1 MLDTVPP
8 AAEVA
13 RGGEALHGPG
23 TDRSLRQRVTMARAI
38 LSLLLSAVYDIYAAQ
53 FCCLV
58 LPQPR
63 PRCQCPPRTLS
74 QLPNQLAKKIR
85 EKFNRYLDVVSRNK
99 QVVEASYTAHLTS
112 PLTAI
117 QDCCTIPPSMM
128 EPVQS
133 RFGVLSPKCGARTVP
148 VYTLAVLV
156 IVCGRVP
163 VQELRLVLADN
174 LKSNPGIKWQYFSS
188 EEGIFTVFPA
198 HKFRCKG
205 SYEHRSRE
213 TQVWMDLIAWR
224 LGSAQAVVADL
235 RELSAPR
242 GKGLLLQGEEPDLSP
257 EPLCELLGPD
267 MRWVYTENPVL
278 GTAPSLPGGP
288 SSSRRQNGRE
298 GSTGLQRHGPIYV
311 STVRPQSKHIVVMLD
326 HGSSV
331 TDTQLQIARD
341 AAQVI
346 LRAIDEHDKISVLTV
361 ADTVRTCSLD
371 QCYKTFLSPA
381 TSETKRKMSTFVGS
395 VKASDSPTQHAAGF
409 QKAFQLTRS
418 TNNNTRFQANTD
430 MVIIYLSAGVTSK
443 DSSEE
448 DKKATLRVINEEN
461 SFLNNSVMILTY
473 ALMNDG
479 VTGLKELAFLR
490 DLAEQNSGK
499 YGVPDRSALPV
510 TKGSMMVL
518 NQLSNLET
526 TVGRFYTNLPNRMI
540 DEAVFSLPFSDEM
553 GDGLIMTVSKPC
565 YFGNLLLGIVGVD
578 VNLAYI
584 LEDVTYYQDSLA
596 SYTFLI
602 DDKGYTLMHPSLS
615 RPYLLSEP
623 PLHTDIIHYEN
634 IPKFEL
640 VRQNILSLP
649 LGSQTISVPV
659 NSSLSWHINK
669 LREAGKEAYNVSYAW
684 KMVQDT
690 SFILCIVVI
699 QPEIP
704 VKQLK
709 NLNTVPSS
717 KLLYHR
723 LDLLGQPSACLHFKQ
738 LATLESPTVML
749 SAGSFS
755 SPYEHLSQPETKRMV
770 EHYTAYLSDN
780 TRLIANPGLKFSVRN
795 EVMATSHVPDEW
807 MAQME
812 MSSLSTYIVRRYIA
826 TPNGVLRIYPGSLM
840 DKAFDPT
847 RRQWY
852 LHAVANPGLI
862 SLTGPYLDV
871 GGAGYVV
878 TISHTIHSSST
889 QLSSGHTVAVMGID
903 FTLRYFY
910 KVLMDLLP
918 VCNQDGGNKI
928 RCFIMEDRG
937 YLVAHPTLID
947 PKGHAPVEQQHI
959 THKEPLVANDILN
972 HPNFVKKNLC
982 NSFSDRTVQR
992 FYKFNTSLVGDLTNL
1007 VHGSHCSKYR
1017 LARIP
1022 GTNAF
1027 VGIVNETCDSLAFC
1041 ACSMVDRLC
1050 LNCHRM
1056 EQNECECPC
1065 ECPLEVNE
1073 CTGNLTHAESR
1084 NPSCEVHQEPVTY
1097 TAIDPSL
1104 QDALHQC
1111 VNSRCSQRLESGDC
1125 FGVLDC
1131 EWCVVDSD
1139 GKTQLD
1145 RSYCAPQKECF
1156 GGIVG
1161 AKSPYRNDMGA
1172 IGDEV
1177 ITLNMIKSAPVGP
1190 VAGGIMGCIMVLV
1203 LAVYA
1208 YRHQI
1213 HRRSHQHMSP
1223 LAAQEM
1229 SVRMSNLENDRDER
1243 DDDSHEDRGIISNTR
1258 FIAAVMERHAHSP
1271 ERRRRY
1277 WGRSGTESDHG
1288 YSTMSPQEDSE
1299 NPPCSSDPLS
1309 AGVDVGNH
1317 DEELDMAAPP
1327 QTAALLSHKPHHCR
1341 PHHAP
1346 LHHSHHLQNPCQR
1359 MCWGLTSACA
1369 HVLSGRGQ
1377 SPAGEGAELAYRAPQ
1392 TEPGLG
1398 EDEAG
1403 SVQEPARPSTR
1414 RGHES
1419 QPKSST
1425 GR

>member
-1 MLDTVPP
+1 MAREPGGDQAAAAAVLARPGCPGRAGAPRPPRWLLCLLACWLLGARARADFSILDEARVL
-8 AAEVA
+8 ASQMQRLSAEELGV
-13 RGGEALHGPG
+13 
-23 TDRSLRQRVTMARAI
+23 VTMQRI
-38 LSLLLSAVYDIYAAQ
+38 FNSFVYTEKISNGESEVQ
-53 FCCLV
+53 
-58 LPQPR
+58 
-63 PRCQCPPRTLS
+63 
-74 QLPNQLAKKIR
+74 QLAKKIR
-85 EKFNRYLDVVSRNK
+85 EKFNRYLDVVNRNK

-128 EPVQS
+128 EFDGNFNTNVS
-133 RFGVLSPKCGARTVP
+133 RTISCDRLSTTVNSRAFNP
-148 VYTLAVLV
+148 
-156 IVCGRVP
+156 GRD
-163 VQELRLVLADN
+163 LNSVLADN

-205 SYEHRSRE
+205 SYEHRSR
-213 TQVWMDLIAWR
+213 
-224 LGSAQAVVADL
+224 
-235 RELSAPR
+235 
-242 GKGLLLQGEEPDLSP
+242 
-257 EPLCELLGPD
+257 
-267 MRWVYTENPVL
+267 
-278 GTAPSLPGGP
+278 
-288 SSSRRQNGRE
+288 
-298 GSTGLQRHGPIYV
+298 PIYV
-311 STVRPQSKHIVVMLD
+311 STVRPQSKHIVVILD
-326 HGSSV
+326 HGAAV
-331 TDTQLQIARD
+331 TDTQLQIAKD

-346 LRAIDEHDKISVLTV
+346 LSAIDEHDKISVLAV
-361 ADTVRTCSLD
+361 ADAVRTCSLD

-381 TSETKRKMSTFVGS
+381 TSETKRKMSAFVSS
-395 VKASDSPTQHAAGF
+395 VKSLDSPTQHAVGF
-409 QKAFQLTRS
+409 HKAFQLLRS
-418 TNNNTRFQANTD
+418 TTNSTRFQANTD
-430 MVIIYLSAGVTSK
+430 MVIIYLSAGITSK

-461 SFLNNSVMILTY
+461 NLLNNSVMILTY

-499 YGVPDRSALPV
+499 YGVLDRTALPV
-510 TKGSMMVL
+510 IKGSMMVL

-602 DDKGYTLMHPSLS
+602 DDKGYTLMHPSLT

-649 LGSQTISVPV
+649 LGSQILAVPV
-659 NSSLSWHINK
+659 NSSLSWHISK

-709 NLNTVPSS
+709 NLNTIPSS

-795 EVMATSHVPDEW
+795 EVMATSHVTDEW
-807 MAQME
+807 MTQME
-812 MSSLSTYIVRRYIA
+812 MSSLNPYIVRRYIA

-1073 CTGNLTHAESR
+1073 CTGNLTNAENR

-1097 TAIDPSL
+1097 TAMDPGL
-1104 QDALHQC
+1104 QDTLPQC
-1111 VNSRCSQRLESGDC
+1111 INSRCSQRLESGDC

-1131 EWCVVDSD
+1131 EWCMVDSD
-1139 GKTQLD
+1139 GKTHLD
-1145 RSYCAPQKECF
+1145 KSYCAPQKECF
-1156 GGIVG
+1156 GGVVG
-1161 AKSPYRNDMGA
+1161 AKSPYIDDMGA

-1177 ITLNMIKSAPVGP
+1177 VTLNMIKSAPVGP

-1213 HRRSHQHMSP
+1213 HRRSHQSMSP

-1258 FIAAVMERHAHSP
+1258 FIAAVIERHAHSP

-1299 NPPCSSDPLS
+1299 NAPCNNDPLS

-1317 DEELDMAAPP
+1317 EEDLDLDTPP
-1327 QTAALLSHKPHHCR
+1327 QTAALLSHKYHHYR
-1341 PHHAP
+1341 LHHP
-1346 LHHSHHLQNPCQR
+1346 TLHHSHHLQAAV
-1359 MCWGLTSACA
+1359 TV
-1369 HVLSGRGQ
+1369 HTVD
-1377 SPAGEGAELAYRAPQ
+1377 AEC
-1392 TEPGLG
+1392 
-1398 EDEAG
+1398 
-1403 SVQEPARPSTR
+1403 
-1414 RGHES
+1414 
-1419 QPKSST
+1419 
-1425 GR
+1425 

>member
-1 MLDTVPP
+1 IFD
-8 AAEVA
+8 
-13 RGGEALHGPG
+13 G
-23 TDRSLRQRVTMARAI
+23 
-38 LSLLLSAVYDIYAAQ
+38 
-53 FCCLV
+53 
-58 LPQPR
+58 
-63 PRCQCPPRTLS
+63 
-74 QLPNQLAKKIR
+74 N
-85 EKFNRYLDVVSRNK
+85 FNTNVSR
-99 QVVEASYTAHLTS
+99 
-112 PLTAI
+112 
-117 QDCCTIPPSMM
+117 TISCDRLSTT
-128 EPVQS
+128 VNS
-133 RFGVLSPKCGARTVP
+133 RAFNP
-148 VYTLAVLV
+148 
-156 IVCGRVP
+156 GRD
-163 VQELRLVLADN
+163 LNSVLADN

-205 SYEHRSRE
+205 SYEHRSR
-213 TQVWMDLIAWR
+213 
-224 LGSAQAVVADL
+224 
-235 RELSAPR
+235 
-242 GKGLLLQGEEPDLSP
+242 
-257 EPLCELLGPD
+257 
-267 MRWVYTENPVL
+267 
-278 GTAPSLPGGP
+278 
-288 SSSRRQNGRE
+288 
-298 GSTGLQRHGPIYV
+298 PIYV
-311 STVRPQSKHIVVMLD
+311 STVRPQSKHIVVIVD
-326 HGSSV
+326 HGASV
-331 TDTQLQIARD
+331 TETQLQIAKD
-341 AAQVI
+341 AAHVI
-346 LRAIDEHDKISVLTV
+346 LSSIDEHDKISVLTV

-371 QCYKTFLSPA
+371 QCYKTYLSPA
-381 TSETKRKMSTFVGS
+381 TSETKRKMSTFVS
-395 VKASDSPTQHAAGF
+395 SIKSSDSPTQHAVGF
-409 QKAFQLTRS
+409 QKAFQLMRS
-418 TNNNTRFQANTD
+418 TNNSTKFQPNTD
-430 MVIIYLSAGVTSK
+430 MVIIYLSAGITSK
-443 DSSEE
+443 ESSEE
-448 DKKATLRVINEEN
+448 DKKATLRAINEEN

-490 DLAEQNSGK
+490 DLAEQNSAK
-499 YGVPDRSALPV
+499 YGVPDRSSWPV
-510 TKGSMMVL
+510 IKGSMMVL

-602 DDKGYTLMHPSLS
+602 DDKGYTLMHPSLT

-649 LGSQTISVPV
+649 LGSQIITVPV

-669 LREAGKEAYNVSYAW
+669 LRETGKAAYNVSYAW

-699 QPEIP
+699 QPEVP
-704 VKQLK
+704 VRQLK

-795 EVMATSHVPDEW
+795 EVMATSHVTDEW
-807 MAQME
+807 MTQME
-812 MSSLSTYIVRRYIA
+812 MSSLNTYIVRRYIA

-878 TISHTIHSSST
+878 TISHTVHSSSS
-889 QLSSGHTVAVMGID
+889 QLSIPGHTVAVMGID

-928 RCFIMEDRG
+928 RGPGMESRPHLIIILAPFRNPSG
-937 YLVAHPTLID
+937 GQTTSLNPIPTSS
-947 PKGHAPVEQQHI
+947 
-959 THKEPLVANDILN
+959 
-972 HPNFVKKNLC
+972 KKNFGG
-982 NSFSDRTVQR
+982 NSLHDRTVQTG
-992 FYKFNTSLVGDLTNL
+992 FNKFKSSLVGDLTNL

-1017 LARIP
+1017 LTRIP

-1073 CTGNLTHAESR
+1073 CTGNLTNAESR

-1097 TAIDPSL
+1097 TAIDPGL
-1104 QDALHQC
+1104 QDSLHQC
-1111 VNSRCSQRLESGDC
+1111 VNTRCSQRMESGEC

-1131 EWCVVDSD
+1131 EWCMVDSD
-1139 GKTQLD
+1139 GKTHLD
-1145 RSYCAPQKECF
+1145 KPYCASQKECF

-1161 AKSPYRNDMGA
+1161 AKSPYVDDMGA

-1258 FIAAVMERHAHSP
+1258 FIAAVIERHAHSP

-1288 YSTMSPQEDSE
+1288 ETPETVKT
-1299 NPPCSSDPLS
+1299 PPGNNDPLS

-1317 DEELDMAAPP
+1317 DEDLDLDTPP
-1327 QTAALLSHKPHHCR
+1327 QTAALLSHKFHHYR
-1341 PHHAP
+1341 LHPP
-1346 LHHSHHLQNPCQR
+1346 SLHHSHHLQAAV
-1359 MCWGLTSACA
+1359 TV
-1369 HVLSGRGQ
+1369 HTVD
-1377 SPAGEGAELAYRAPQ
+1377 AEC
-1392 TEPGLG
+1392 
-1398 EDEAG
+1398 
-1403 SVQEPARPSTR
+1403 
-1414 RGHES
+1414 
-1419 QPKSST
+1419 
-1425 GR
+1425 

>member
-1 MLDTVPP
+1 MK
-8 AAEVA
+8 
-13 RGGEALHGPG
+13 
-23 TDRSLRQRVTMARAI
+23 DRSW
-38 LSLLLSAVYDIYAAQ
+38 LLIRIFNSFVYTEKVSNGESEVQ
-53 FCCLV
+53 
-58 LPQPR
+58 
-63 PRCQCPPRTLS
+63 
-74 QLPNQLAKKIR
+74 QLAKKIR
-85 EKFNRYLDVVSRNK
+85 EKFNRYLDVVNRNK

-128 EPVQS
+128 EFDGNFNTNVS
-133 RFGVLSPKCGARTVP
+133 RTISCDRLSTTVNSRAFNP
-148 VYTLAVLV
+148 
-156 IVCGRVP
+156 GRD
-163 VQELRLVLADN
+163 LNSVLADN

-205 SYEHRSRE
+205 SYEHRSR
-213 TQVWMDLIAWR
+213 
-224 LGSAQAVVADL
+224 
-235 RELSAPR
+235 
-242 GKGLLLQGEEPDLSP
+242 
-257 EPLCELLGPD
+257 
-267 MRWVYTENPVL
+267 
-278 GTAPSLPGGP
+278 
-288 SSSRRQNGRE
+288 
-298 GSTGLQRHGPIYV
+298 PIYV

-326 HGSSV
+326 HGAAV
-331 TDTQLQIARD
+331 TDTQLQIAKD

-346 LRAIDEHDKISVLTV
+346 LSAIDEHDKISVLTV
-361 ADTVRTCSLD
+361 ADAVRTCSLD
-371 QCYKTFLSPA
+371 QCYKAFLSPA

-409 QKAFQLTRS
+409 QKAFQLVRS
-418 TNNNTRFQANTD
+418 TSNSTKSQANTD

-448 DKKATLRVINEEN
+448 DKKATLRAINEEN

-602 DDKGYTLMHPSLS
+602 DDKGYTLMHPSLT

-649 LGSQTISVPV
+649 LGSQVISVPV
-659 NSSLSWHINK
+659 NSSLSWHISK
-669 LREAGKEAYNVSYAW
+669 LREAGKETYNVSYAW

-749 SAGSFS
+749 AAGSFS
-755 SPYEHLSQPETKRMV
+755 SPYEHLSQPETRRMA

-795 EVMATSHVPDEW
+795 EVMATSHVADEW
-807 MAQME
+807 MAQTE
-812 MSSLSTYIVRRYIA
+812 VSSLNAYIVRRYIA

-840 DKAFDPT
+840 DKAFDAT

-1073 CTGNLTHAESR
+1073 CTGSLTNAENR
-1084 NPSCEVHQEPVTY
+1084 NPSCEVHQEPLTY
-1097 TAIDPSL
+1097 TAIDPGL

-1139 GKTQLD
+1139 SKTHLD
-1145 RSYCAPQKECF
+1145 KPYCAPQRECF
-1156 GGIVG
+1156 GGVVG
-1161 AKSPYRNDMGA
+1161 ARSPYVDDAGA
-1172 IGDEV
+1172 VGDEV
-1177 ITLNMIKSAPVGP
+1177 ITLNMVKSAPVGP

-1229 SVRMSNLENDRDER
+1229 SVRMSNLETDRDDRDDR
-1243 DDDSHEDRGIISNTR
+1243 DDDSHEGRGIISNTR

-1299 NPPCSSDPLS
+1299 NPPANNDPLS

-1317 DEELDMAAPP
+1317 DEDLDLDAPP
-1327 QTAALLSHKPHHCR
+1327 QTAALLSHR
-1341 PHHAP
+1341 
-1346 LHHSHHLQNPCQR
+1346 
-1359 MCWGLTSACA
+1359 
-1369 HVLSGRGQ
+1369 LSVFTHNAVFF
-1377 SPAGEGAELAYRAPQ
+1377 S
-1392 TEPGLG
+1392 EPG
-1398 EDEAG
+1398 
-1403 SVQEPARPSTR
+1403 P
-1414 RGHES
+1414 
-1419 QPKSST
+1419 
-1425 GR
+1425 

>member
-1 MLDTVPP
+1 
-8 AAEVA
+8 
-13 RGGEALHGPG
+13 
-23 TDRSLRQRVTMARAI
+23 
-38 LSLLLSAVYDIYAAQ
+38 
-53 FCCLV
+53 
-58 LPQPR
+58 
-63 PRCQCPPRTLS
+63 
-74 QLPNQLAKKIR
+74 QLAKKIR
-85 EKFNRYLDVVSRNK
+85 EKFNRYLDVVNRNK

-128 EPVQS
+128 EFDGNFNTNVS
-133 RFGVLSPKCGARTVP
+133 RTISCDRLSTTVNSRAFNP
-148 VYTLAVLV
+148 
-156 IVCGRVP
+156 GRD
-163 VQELRLVLADN
+163 LNSVLADN

-205 SYEHRSRE
+205 SYEHRSR
-213 TQVWMDLIAWR
+213 
-224 LGSAQAVVADL
+224 
-235 RELSAPR
+235 
-242 GKGLLLQGEEPDLSP
+242 
-257 EPLCELLGPD
+257 
-267 MRWVYTENPVL
+267 PV
-278 GTAPSLPGGP
+278 
-288 SSSRRQNGRE
+288 
-298 GSTGLQRHGPIYV
+298 YV
-311 STVRPQSKHIVVMLD
+311 STVRPQSKHIVVIVD
-326 HGSSV
+326 HGASV
-331 TDTQLQIARD
+331 TETQLQIAKD

-346 LRAIDEHDKISVLTV
+346 LSSIDEHDKISVLTV

-381 TSETKRKMSTFVGS
+381 TSETKRKMSTFVSGIKS
-395 VKASDSPTQHAAGF
+395 SDSPTQHAVGF
-409 QKAFQLTRS
+409 QKAFQLIRN
-418 TNNNTRFQANTD
+418 TNNGTKLQGNTD
-430 MVIIYLSAGVTSK
+430 MVIIYLSAGITSK
-443 DSSEE
+443 DSSED

-473 ALMNDG
+473 ALMNEG

-490 DLAEQNSGK
+490 DLAEQNSVK
-499 YGVPDRSALPV
+499 YGVPDRTALPV
-510 TKGSMMVL
+510 VKGSMMVL

-584 LEDVTYYQDSLA
+584 LEDVTYYQDSLG

-602 DDKGYTLMHPSLS
+602 DNKGYTLMHPSLT

-640 VRQNILSLP
+640 VRQNILSIP
-649 LGSQTISVPV
+649 LGSQIITVPV
-659 NSSLSWHINK
+659 NSSLSWHLNK
-669 LREAGKEAYNVSYAW
+669 LREVGKEAYNVSYAW

-690 SFILCIVVI
+690 SFILCVVVI

-723 LDLLGQPSACLHFKQ
+723 LDLLGQPNACLHFKQ

-795 EVMATSHVPDEW
+795 EVMATSHVTDEW
-807 MAQME
+807 MTQME
-812 MSSLSTYIVRRYIA
+812 ISGLNSYIVRRYIA

-862 SLTGPYLDV
+862 TFTGPYLDV

-878 TISHTIHSSST
+878 TISHTVHSSSA
-889 QLSSGHTVAVMGID
+889 QMSSGHSVAVMGID

-1017 LARIP
+1017 LTRIP

-1050 LNCHRM
+1050 LNCHRWAGVGRYTLKM
-1056 EQNECECPC
+1056 QLPCITSRVVLKHFNEKVFVAKCYICKGLRMILASLCLAILKWTELCQTRS
-1065 ECPLEVNE
+1065 LER
-1073 CTGNLTHAESR
+1073 ESKHGLLSFFVFR
-1084 NPSCEVHQEPVTY
+1084 
-1097 TAIDPSL
+1097 
-1104 QDALHQC
+1104 
-1111 VNSRCSQRLESGDC
+1111 DC

-1131 EWCVVDSD
+1131 EWCMVDSD
-1139 GKTQLD
+1139 GKTHLD
-1145 RSYCAPQKECF
+1145 KSYCAPQKECF

-1161 AKSPYRNDMGA
+1161 AKSPYVDDLGA

-1258 FIAAVMERHAHSP
+1258 FIAAVIERHAHSP

-1299 NPPCSSDPLS
+1299 NPPCNNDPLS

-1317 DEELDMAAPP
+1317 DEDLDLDTPP
-1327 QTAALLSHKPHHCR
+1327 QTAALLSHKFHHYR
-1341 PHHAP
+1341 LHHP
-1346 LHHSHHLQNPCQR
+1346 TLHHSHHLQAAV
-1359 MCWGLTSACA
+1359 TV
-1369 HVLSGRGQ
+1369 HTVD
-1377 SPAGEGAELAYRAPQ
+1377 AEC
-1392 TEPGLG
+1392 
-1398 EDEAG
+1398 
-1403 SVQEPARPSTR
+1403 
-1414 RGHES
+1414 
-1419 QPKSST
+1419 
-1425 GR
+1425 

>member
-1 MLDTVPP
+1 PISVYRRLSRVDAFPILPP
-8 AAEVA
+8 PLRIFNSFMYTEKISNGESEV
-13 RGGEALHGPG
+13 
-23 TDRSLRQRVTMARAI
+23 Q
-38 LSLLLSAVYDIYAAQ
+38 
-53 FCCLV
+53 
-58 LPQPR
+58 
-63 PRCQCPPRTLS
+63 
-74 QLPNQLAKKIR
+74 QLAKKIR
-85 EKFNRYLDVVSRNK
+85 EKFNRYLDVVNRNK

-128 EPVQS
+128 EFDGNFNTNVS
-133 RFGVLSPKCGARTVP
+133 RTISCDRLSTTVNSRAFNP
-148 VYTLAVLV
+148 
-156 IVCGRVP
+156 GRD
-163 VQELRLVLADN
+163 LNSVLADN

-205 SYEHRSRE
+205 SYEHRSR
-213 TQVWMDLIAWR
+213 
-224 LGSAQAVVADL
+224 
-235 RELSAPR
+235 
-242 GKGLLLQGEEPDLSP
+242 
-257 EPLCELLGPD
+257 
-267 MRWVYTENPVL
+267 PV
-278 GTAPSLPGGP
+278 
-288 SSSRRQNGRE
+288 
-298 GSTGLQRHGPIYV
+298 YV
-311 STVRPQSKHIVVMLD
+311 STVRPQSKHIVVIVD
-326 HGSSV
+326 HGASV
-331 TDTQLQIARD
+331 TETQLQIAKD

-346 LRAIDEHDKISVLTV
+346 LSSIDEHDKISVLTV

-381 TSETKRKMSTFVGS
+381 TSETKRKMSTFVS
-395 VKASDSPTQHAAGF
+395 SIKSSDSPTQHAIGF
-409 QKAFQLTRS
+409 QKAFQLIRN
-418 TNNNTRFQANTD
+418 TNNGTKLQGNTD
-430 MVIIYLSAGVTSK
+430 MVIISLSAGITSK
-443 DSSEE
+443 DSSED

-473 ALMNDG
+473 ALMNEG

-490 DLAEQNSGK
+490 DLAEQNSVK
-499 YGVPDRSALPV
+499 YGVPDRTTLPV
-510 TKGSMMVL
+510 IKGSMMVL

-584 LEDVTYYQDSLA
+584 LEDVTYYQDSLG

-602 DDKGYTLMHPSLS
+602 DNKGYTLMHPSLT

-640 VRQNILSLP
+640 VRQNILSIP
-649 LGSQTISVPV
+649 LGSQIITVPV
-659 NSSLSWHINK
+659 NSSLSWHVNK
-669 LREAGKEAYNVSYAW
+669 LREVGKEAYNVSYAW

-690 SFILCIVVI
+690 SFILCVVVI

-723 LDLLGQPSACLHFKQ
+723 LDLLGQPNACLHFKQ

-780 TRLIANPGLKFSVRN
+780 TRLIANPGLKVHPCCWPHFCPCFLPSLGLWLDLLDGQLVLHSSQRTRYLLLH
-795 EVMATSHVPDEW
+795 AFFFPLFCS
-807 MAQME
+807 AQM
-812 MSSLSTYIVRRYIA
+812 
-826 TPNGVLRIYPGSLM
+826 
-840 DKAFDPT
+840 
-847 RRQWY
+847 
-852 LHAVANPGLI
+852 
-862 SLTGPYLDV
+862 
-871 GGAGYVV
+871 
-878 TISHTIHSSST
+878 
-889 QLSSGHTVAVMGID
+889 SSGHSVAVMGID

-1017 LARIP
+1017 LTRIP

-1050 LNCHRM
+1050 LNCHRSAGDM
-1056 EQNECECPC
+1056 AQVGIYGVVLITCLFDKLNENTE
-1065 ECPLEVNE
+1065 
-1073 CTGNLTHAESR
+1073 
-1084 NPSCEVHQEPVTY
+1084 Y
-1097 TAIDPSL
+1097 
-1104 QDALHQC
+1104 
-1111 VNSRCSQRLESGDC
+1111 
-1125 FGVLDC
+1125 
-1131 EWCVVDSD
+1131 
-1139 GKTQLD
+1139 
-1145 RSYCAPQKECF
+1145 
-1156 GGIVG
+1156 
-1161 AKSPYRNDMGA
+1161 
-1172 IGDEV
+1172 EV

-1258 FIAAVMERHAHSP
+1258 FIAAVIERHAHSP

-1299 NPPCSSDPLS
+1299 NPPCNNDPLS

-1317 DEELDMAAPP
+1317 DEDLDLDTPP
-1327 QTAALLSHKPHHCR
+1327 QTAALLSHKFHHYR
-1341 PHHAP
+1341 LHHP
-1346 LHHSHHLQNPCQR
+1346 TLHHSHHLQAAV
-1359 MCWGLTSACA
+1359 TV
-1369 HVLSGRGQ
+1369 HTVD
-1377 SPAGEGAELAYRAPQ
+1377 AEC
-1392 TEPGLG
+1392 
-1398 EDEAG
+1398 
-1403 SVQEPARPSTR
+1403 
-1414 RGHES
+1414 
-1419 QPKSST
+1419 
-1425 GR
+1425 

>member
-1 MLDTVPP
+1 MYAGGGVTTGLCRKGRSELEVGRKHPMMREQVGMPQQSEACEPEIQKKKYNWQQSGQALKDSTVLSSLATISYMSSVAVASPLP
-8 AAEVA
+8 LCAKNAPVEKKRIFNSFVYTEKISNGESEV
-13 RGGEALHGPG
+13 
-23 TDRSLRQRVTMARAI
+23 Q
-38 LSLLLSAVYDIYAAQ
+38 
-53 FCCLV
+53 
-58 LPQPR
+58 
-63 PRCQCPPRTLS
+63 
-74 QLPNQLAKKIR
+74 QLAKKIR
-85 EKFNRYLDVVSRNK
+85 EKFNRYLDVVNRNK

-128 EPVQS
+128 EFDGNFNTNVS
-133 RFGVLSPKCGARTVP
+133 RTISCDRLSTTVNSRAFNP
-148 VYTLAVLV
+148 
-156 IVCGRVP
+156 GRD
-163 VQELRLVLADN
+163 LNSVLADN

-205 SYEHRSRE
+205 SYEHRSR
-213 TQVWMDLIAWR
+213 
-224 LGSAQAVVADL
+224 
-235 RELSAPR
+235 
-242 GKGLLLQGEEPDLSP
+242 
-257 EPLCELLGPD
+257 
-267 MRWVYTENPVL
+267 
-278 GTAPSLPGGP
+278 
-288 SSSRRQNGRE
+288 
-298 GSTGLQRHGPIYV
+298 PIYV
-311 STVRPQSKHIVVMLD
+311 STVRPQSKHIVVIVD
-326 HGSSV
+326 HGASV
-331 TDTQLQIARD
+331 TETQLQIAKD

-346 LRAIDEHDKISVLTV
+346 LSSIDEHDKISVLTV
-361 ADTVRTCSLD
+361 ADAVRTCSLD

-381 TSETKRKMSTFVGS
+381 TSETKRKMSTFVS
-395 VKASDSPTQHAAGF
+395 SIKASDSSTQHALGF
-409 QKAFQLTRS
+409 QKAFQLLRN
-418 TNNNTRFQANTD
+418 TNNGTRLQGNTD
-430 MVIIYLSAGVTSK
+430 MVIIYLSAGITSK

-473 ALMNDG
+473 ALMNEG

-490 DLAEQNSGK
+490 DLAEQNWAK
-499 YGVPDRSALPV
+499 YGVADRSALPV

-584 LEDVTYYQDSLA
+584 LEDVTYYQDSLG

-602 DDKGYTLMHPSLS
+602 DNKGYTLMHPSLT

-640 VRQNILSLP
+640 VRQNILSIP
-649 LGSQTISVPV
+649 LGSQIITVPV
-659 NSSLSWHINK
+659 NSSLSWHVNK
-669 LREAGKEAYNVSYAW
+669 LREIGKEAYNVSYAW

-690 SFILCIVVI
+690 SFILCVVVI

-723 LDLLGQPSACLHFKQ
+723 LDLLGQPNACLHFKH
-738 LATLESPTVML
+738 
-749 SAGSFS
+749 FS

-795 EVMATSHVPDEW
+795 EVMATSHGTDEW
-807 MAQME
+807 MTQME
-812 MSSLSTYIVRRYIA
+812 ISGLNSYIVRRYIA

-862 SLTGPYLDV
+862 TFTGPYLDV

-878 TISHTIHSSST
+878 TISHTVHSSSA
-889 QLSSGHTVAVMGID
+889 QMSSGHSVAVMGID

-918 VCNQDGGNKI
+918 
-928 RCFIMEDRG
+928 
-937 YLVAHPTLID
+937 
-947 PKGHAPVEQQHI
+947 
-959 THKEPLVANDILN
+959 EPLVANDILN

-1017 LARIP
+1017 LTRIP

-1073 CTGNLTHAESR
+1073 CTGNLTNAESR
-1084 NPSCEVHQEPVTY
+1084 
-1097 TAIDPSL
+1097 
-1104 QDALHQC
+1104 
-1111 VNSRCSQRLESGDC
+1111 DC

-1131 EWCVVDSD
+1131 EWCMVDSD
-1139 GKTQLD
+1139 GKTHLD
-1145 RSYCAPQKECF
+1145 KSYCAPQKECF

-1161 AKSPYRNDMGA
+1161 AKSPYVDDLGA

-1258 FIAAVMERHAHSP
+1258 FIAAVIERHAHSP

-1299 NPPCSSDPLS
+1299 NPPCNNDPLS
-1309 AGVDVGNH
+1309 AGVDVGTH
-1317 DEELDMAAPP
+1317 DEDLELDTPP
-1327 QTAALLSHKPHHCR
+1327 QTAALLSHKFHHYR
-1341 PHHAP
+1341 LHHP
-1346 LHHSHHLQNPCQR
+1346 TLHHSHHLQAAV
-1359 MCWGLTSACA
+1359 TV
-1369 HVLSGRGQ
+1369 HTVD
-1377 SPAGEGAELAYRAPQ
+1377 AEC
-1392 TEPGLG
+1392 
-1398 EDEAG
+1398 
-1403 SVQEPARPSTR
+1403 
-1414 RGHES
+1414 
-1419 QPKSST
+1419 
-1425 GR
+1425 

>member
-1 MLDTVPP
+1 MADSVL
-8 AAEVA
+8 ASGGQSEVQA
-13 RGGEALHGPG
+13 
-23 TDRSLRQRVTMARAI
+23 
-38 LSLLLSAVYDIYAAQ
+38 
-53 FCCLV
+53 
-58 LPQPR
+58 
-63 PRCQCPPRTLS
+63 
-74 QLPNQLAKKIR
+74 LAKKIR
-85 EKFNRYLDVVSRNK
+85 EKFNRYLDVVNRNK

-128 EPVQS
+128 EFDGNFNTNVS
-133 RFGVLSPKCGARTVP
+133 RTISCDRLSTTVNSRAFNP
-148 VYTLAVLV
+148 
-156 IVCGRVP
+156 GRD
-163 VQELRLVLADN
+163 LNSVLADN

-205 SYEHRSRE
+205 SYEHRSR
-213 TQVWMDLIAWR
+213 
-224 LGSAQAVVADL
+224 
-235 RELSAPR
+235 
-242 GKGLLLQGEEPDLSP
+242 
-257 EPLCELLGPD
+257 
-267 MRWVYTENPVL
+267 PV
-278 GTAPSLPGGP
+278 
-288 SSSRRQNGRE
+288 
-298 GSTGLQRHGPIYV
+298 YV
-311 STVRPQSKHIVVMLD
+311 STVRPQSKHIVVIVD
-326 HGSSV
+326 HGASV
-331 TDTQLQIARD
+331 TETQLQIAKD

-346 LRAIDEHDKISVLTV
+346 LSSIDEHDKVSFLYAMVLF
-361 ADTVRTCSLD
+361 SL
-371 QCYKTFLSPA
+371 QCY
-381 TSETKRKMSTFVGS
+381 S
-395 VKASDSPTQHAAGF
+395 VKLGEP
-409 QKAFQLTRS
+409 LTHFYLRD
-418 TNNNTRFQANTD
+418 TD
-430 MVIIYLSAGVTSK
+430 MVIISLSAGITSK
-443 DSSEE
+443 DSSED

-473 ALMNDG
+473 ALMNEG

-490 DLAEQNSGK
+490 DLAEQNSVK
-499 YGVPDRSALPV
+499 YGVPDRTTLPV
-510 TKGSMMVL
+510 IKGSMMVL

-584 LEDVTYYQDSLA
+584 LEDVTYYQDSLG

-602 DDKGYTLMHPSLS
+602 DNKGYTLMHPSLT

-640 VRQNILSLP
+640 VRQNILSIP
-649 LGSQTISVPV
+649 LGSQIITVPV
-659 NSSLSWHINK
+659 NSSLSWHVNK
-669 LREAGKEAYNVSYAW
+669 LREVGKEAYNVSYAW

-690 SFILCIVVI
+690 SFILCVVVI

-723 LDLLGQPSACLHFKQ
+723 LDLLGQPNACLHFKQ
-738 LATLESPTVML
+738 LATLGRALMHASVECGSRKSDCAPKML
-749 SAGSFS
+749 AIS
-755 SPYEHLSQPETKRMV
+755 
-770 EHYTAYLSDN
+770 
-780 TRLIANPGLKFSVRN
+780 
-795 EVMATSHVPDEW
+795 
-807 MAQME
+807 
-812 MSSLSTYIVRRYIA
+812 
-826 TPNGVLRIYPGSLM
+826 
-840 DKAFDPT
+840 
-847 RRQWY
+847 Y

-862 SLTGPYLDV
+862 TFTGPYLDV

-878 TISHTIHSSST
+878 TISHTIHSSSA
-889 QLSSGHTVAVMGID
+889 QMSSGHSVAVMGID

-1017 LARIP
+1017 LTRIP

-1073 CTGNLTHAESR
+1073 CTGNLTNAESR
-1084 NPSCEVHQEPVTY
+1084 NPSCEVHQEPMTF

-1104 QDALHQC
+1104 QDALPQC
-1111 VNSRCSQRLESGDC
+1111 INTQCNQRTESGDC

-1131 EWCVVDSD
+1131 EWCMVDSD
-1139 GKTQLD
+1139 GKTHLD
-1145 RSYCAPQKECF
+1145 KSYCAPQKECF

-1161 AKSPYRNDMGA
+1161 AKSPYVDDLGA
-1172 IGDEV
+1172 IGDCCSEQ
-1177 ITLNMIKSAPVGP
+1177 INGTLHV
-1190 VAGGIMGCIMVLV
+1190 MVLYCKMTQV
-1203 LAVYA
+1203 
-1208 YRHQI
+1208 HQ
-1213 HRRSHQHMSP
+1213 
-1223 LAAQEM
+1223 
-1229 SVRMSNLENDRDER
+1229 NLGRAP
-1243 DDDSHEDRGIISNTR
+1243 DSDQVPVSNTR
-1258 FIAAVMERHAHSP
+1258 FIAAVIERHAHSP

-1299 NPPCSSDPLS
+1299 NPPCNNDPLS

-1317 DEELDMAAPP
+1317 DEDLDLDTPP
-1327 QTAALLSHKPHHCR
+1327 QTAALLSHKFHHYR
-1341 PHHAP
+1341 LHHP
-1346 LHHSHHLQNPCQR
+1346 TLHHSHHLQAAV
-1359 MCWGLTSACA
+1359 TV
-1369 HVLSGRGQ
+1369 HTVD
-1377 SPAGEGAELAYRAPQ
+1377 AEC
-1392 TEPGLG
+1392 
-1398 EDEAG
+1398 
-1403 SVQEPARPSTR
+1403 
-1414 RGHES
+1414 
-1419 QPKSST
+1419 
-1425 GR
+1425 

>member
-1 MLDTVPP
+1 LG
-8 AAEVA
+8 AAEA
-13 RGGEALHGPG
+13 EFSILDEAQVLA
-23 TDRSLRQRVTMARAI
+23 TQMRKLATEELRVVTMQRI
-38 LSLLLSAVYDIYAAQ
+38 FNSFVYTEKISNGESEVQ
-53 FCCLV
+53 
-58 LPQPR
+58 
-63 PRCQCPPRTLS
+63 
-74 QLPNQLAKKIR
+74 QLAKKIR
-85 EKFNRYLDVVSRNK
+85 EKFNRYLDVVNRNK

-128 EPVQS
+128 EFDGNFNTNVS
-133 RFGVLSPKCGARTVP
+133 RTISCDRLSTTVSSR
-148 VYTLAVLV
+148 AF
-156 IVCGRVP
+156 
-163 VQELRLVLADN
+163 
-174 LKSNPGIKWQYFSS
+174 NPGRDLNSVVWVLFS
-188 EEGIFTVFPA
+188 
-198 HKFRCKG
+198 FR
-205 SYEHRSRE
+205 
-213 TQVWMDLIAWR
+213 
-224 LGSAQAVVADL
+224 
-235 RELSAPR
+235 
-242 GKGLLLQGEEPDLSP
+242 
-257 EPLCELLGPD
+257 
-267 MRWVYTENPVL
+267 PV
-278 GTAPSLPGGP
+278 
-288 SSSRRQNGRE
+288 
-298 GSTGLQRHGPIYV
+298 YV
-311 STVRPQSKHIVVMLD
+311 STVRPQSKHIVVIVD
-326 HGSSV
+326 HGASV
-331 TDTQLQIARD
+331 TETQLQIAKD

-346 LRAIDEHDKISVLTV
+346 LSSIDEHDKISVLTV
-361 ADTVRTCSLD
+361 ADAVRTCSLD

-381 TSETKRKMSTFVGS
+381 TSETKRKMSTFVS
-395 VKASDSPTQHAAGF
+395 SIKSSDSPTQHAVGF
-409 QKAFQLTRS
+409 QKAFQLIRN
-418 TNNNTRFQANTD
+418 TNNGTKLQGNTD
-430 MVIIYLSAGVTSK
+430 MVIIYLSAGITSK
-443 DSSEE
+443 DSSED
-448 DKKATLRVINEEN
+448 DKKATLRVINDEN

-473 ALMNDG
+473 ALMNEG

-490 DLAEQNSGK
+490 DLAEQNSVK
-499 YGVPDRSALPV
+499 YGVPDRTALPV
-510 TKGSMMVL
+510 IKGSMMVL

-584 LEDVTYYQDSLA
+584 LEDVTYYQDSLG

-602 DDKGYTLMHPSLS
+602 DNKGYTLMHPSLT

-640 VRQNILSLP
+640 VRQNILSIP
-649 LGSQTISVPV
+649 LGSQIITVPV
-659 NSSLSWHINK
+659 NSSLSWHLNK

-690 SFILCIVVI
+690 SFILCVVVI

-723 LDLLGQPSACLHFKQ
+723 LDLLGQPNACLHFKQ

-795 EVMATSHVPDEW
+795 EVMATSHVTDEW
-807 MAQME
+807 MTQME
-812 MSSLSTYIVRRYIA
+812 ISSLNSYIVRRYIA

-862 SLTGPYLDV
+862 TFTGPYLDV

-878 TISHTIHSSST
+878 TISHTVHSSSA
-889 QLSSGHTVAVMGID
+889 QMSSGHSVAVMGID

-959 THKEPLVANDILN
+959 THKESLVANDILN

-1017 LARIP
+1017 LTRIP

-1073 CTGNLTHAESR
+1073 CTGNLTNAESR
-1084 NPSCEVHQEPVTY
+1084 NPSCEVHQEPMTF

-1104 QDALHQC
+1104 QDTLPQC
-1111 VNSRCSQRLESGDC
+1111 INIQCSQRTESGDC

-1131 EWCVVDSD
+1131 EWCMVDSD
-1139 GKTQLD
+1139 GKTHLD
-1145 RSYCAPQKECF
+1145 KSYCAPQKECF

-1161 AKSPYRNDMGA
+1161 AKSPYVDDLGA

-1258 FIAAVMERHAHSP
+1258 FIAAVIERHAHSP

-1299 NPPCSSDPLS
+1299 NPPCNNDPLS

-1317 DEELDMAAPP
+1317 DEDLDLDTPP
-1327 QTAALLSHKPHHCR
+1327 QTAALLSHKFHHYR
-1341 PHHAP
+1341 LHHP
-1346 LHHSHHLQNPCQR
+1346 TLHHSHHLQAAV
-1359 MCWGLTSACA
+1359 TV
-1369 HVLSGRGQ
+1369 HTVD
-1377 SPAGEGAELAYRAPQ
+1377 AEC
-1392 TEPGLG
+1392 
-1398 EDEAG
+1398 
-1403 SVQEPARPSTR
+1403 
-1414 RGHES
+1414 
-1419 QPKSST
+1419 
-1425 GR
+1425 

>member
-1 MLDTVPP
+1 MAMGLGERLR
-8 AAEVA
+8 AA
-13 RGGEALHGPG
+13 PG
-23 TDRSLRQRVTMARAI
+23 STLI
-38 LSLLLSAVYDIYAAQ
+38 WLPLLLSSAVTVWGTARADSEFNILEEAQLVAAQ
-53 FCCLV
+53 MKKLAAEELGVFSMLRIFNSFV
-58 LPQPR
+58 YTEKISNGETEVQ
-63 PRCQCPPRTLS
+63 
-74 QLPNQLAKKIR
+74 QLAKKIR
-85 EKFNRYLDVVSRNK
+85 EKFNRYLDVVTRNK

-117 QDCCTIPPSMM
+117 QDCCTIPASMM
-128 EPVQS
+128 EFDGNFNTNVS
-133 RFGVLSPKCGARTVP
+133 RTISCDRLSTTVNSRAFNP
-148 VYTLAVLV
+148 
-156 IVCGRVP
+156 GRD
-163 VQELRLVLADN
+163 LNSVLADN

-198 HKFRCKG
+198 HKFRCKS
-205 SYEHRSRE
+205 SYEHRSR
-213 TQVWMDLIAWR
+213 
-224 LGSAQAVVADL
+224 
-235 RELSAPR
+235 
-242 GKGLLLQGEEPDLSP
+242 
-257 EPLCELLGPD
+257 
-267 MRWVYTENPVL
+267 PV
-278 GTAPSLPGGP
+278 
-288 SSSRRQNGRE
+288 
-298 GSTGLQRHGPIYV
+298 YV
-311 STVRPQSKHIVVMLD
+311 STVRPQSKHIVVIMD
-326 HGSSV
+326 HGASI
-331 TDTQLQIARD
+331 TETQLQIARD
-341 AAQVI
+341 ATLVI
-346 LRAIDEHDKISVLTV
+346 LNSIDEHDKISVLTV
-361 ADTVRTCSLD
+361 ADIGRTCSLD
-371 QCYKTFLSPA
+371 PCYKTFLSPA
-381 TSETKRKMSTFVGS
+381 TSEAKREMASFVSS
-395 VKASDSPTQHAAGF
+395 VKSSDSPTQHALGF
-409 QKAFQLTRS
+409 QKAFQLIR
-418 TNNNTRFQANTD
+418 NTKNGTKIHANTD
-430 MVIIYLSAGVTSK
+430 IVIIYLSAGITSK

-448 DKKATLRVINEEN
+448 DKKATLRVISEEN
-461 SFLNNSVMILTY
+461 SLMNNSVMILTY
-473 ALMNDG
+473 AIMNEG

-490 DLAEQNSGK
+490 DLAEQNSAK
-499 YGVPDRSALPV
+499 YGVSDKTGLPV

-540 DEAVFSLPFSDEM
+540 DEAVFSLPFTDEM

-602 DDKGYTLMHPSLS
+602 DNKGYTLMHPSLT
-615 RPYLLSEP
+615 RPYLLVEP

-634 IPKFEL
+634 IPKFAL

-649 LGSQTISVPV
+649 LGSQIITVPV

-669 LREAGKEAYNVSYAW
+669 LRDPGKDAYNVSYAW
-684 KMVQDT
+684 KM
-690 SFILCIVVI
+690 
-699 QPEIP
+699 
-704 VKQLK
+704 
-709 NLNTVPSS
+709 
-717 KLLYHR
+717 
-723 LDLLGQPSACLHFKQ
+723 
-738 LATLESPTVML
+738 
-749 SAGSFS
+749 
-755 SPYEHLSQPETKRMV
+755 
-770 EHYTAYLSDN
+770 
-780 TRLIANPGLKFSVRN
+780 FSVRN
-795 EVMATSHVPDEW
+795 EVMATSHVTDEW
-807 MAQME
+807 MTQME
-812 MSSLSTYIVRRYIA
+812 MSSLNSYIVRRYIA

-852 LHAVANPGLI
+852 LHALANPGLI
-862 SLTGPYLDV
+862 TFTGPYLDV

-878 TISHTIHSSST
+878 TISHTIHSSSS
-889 QLSSGHTVAVMGID
+889 QISPGNTVAVMGID

-910 KVLMDLLP
+910 KVLMELLP

-1017 LARIP
+1017 LTRVP

-1073 CTGNLTHAESR
+1073 CTGNLTNAESR
-1084 NPSCEVHQEPVTY
+1084 NPSCEVHQEPMTF
-1097 TAIDPSL
+1097 TMLDPSL
-1104 QDALHQC
+1104 QDALFQC
-1111 VNSRCSQRLESGDC
+1111 VNTGCTQRMESSYC

-1131 EWCVVDSD
+1131 EWCMVDSD
-1139 GKTQLD
+1139 GKTHLD
-1145 RSYCAPQKECF
+1145 KPYCALQKECF

-1161 AKSPYRNDMGA
+1161 AKSPYADDMSS

-1243 DDDSHEDRGIISNTR
+1243 DEDSHEDRGIISNTR
-1258 FIAAVMERHAHSP
+1258 FIAAVIERHAHSP

-1299 NPPCSSDPLS
+1299 NPPCNNDPLS

-1317 DEELDMAAPP
+1317 DEDLEPDTPP
-1327 QTAALLSHKPHHCR
+1327 QTAALLSHKFHHHYR
-1341 PHHAP
+1341 LHHPA
-1346 LHHSHHLQNPCQR
+1346 LHHSHHLQAAV
-1359 MCWGLTSACA
+1359 TVHS
-1369 HVLSGRGQ
+1369 VD
-1377 SPAGEGAELAYRAPQ
+1377 AEC
-1392 TEPGLG
+1392 
-1398 EDEAG
+1398 
-1403 SVQEPARPSTR
+1403 
-1414 RGHES
+1414 
-1419 QPKSST
+1419 
-1425 GR
+1425 